1 MFDNLN
7 AKELDVLDYALRNY
21 VVELRTDGAGKV
33 MTDAQFT
40 AQYRTVKPG
49 RFATYETAAGL
60 LAEVKARKLRRG
72 S

>member
-21 VVELRTDGAGKV
+21 VVELRTEPSGKTL
-33 MTDAQFT
+33 TDEKFT
-40 AQYRTVKPG
+40 ALYRTVKPG
-49 RFATYETAAGL
+49 RFATYETAAGM

-72 S
+72 V